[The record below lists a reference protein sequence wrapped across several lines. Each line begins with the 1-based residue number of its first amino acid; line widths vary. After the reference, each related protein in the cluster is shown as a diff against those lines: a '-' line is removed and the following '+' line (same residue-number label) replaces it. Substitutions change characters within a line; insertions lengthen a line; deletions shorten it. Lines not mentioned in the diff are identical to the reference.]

1 MKEDHFK
8 SVKSQSVFIREAYM
22 TKKLFCQAI
31 LKFIMGVLIIGVLLF
46 LPAGTFDYWQA
57 WLLIAILFI
66 PMFFAGIVM
75 MLKNPE
81 LLQKRLNANEGETEQ
96 KQVIALSG
104 IMFLAAFIVAG
115 LNIRFSWLMLPT
127 WISYVAAIIFLFAY
141 LLYAE
146 VLRENR
152 YLSRTVEVQE
162 NQKVIDTGLYGIVRH
177 PMYMATLFLFFS
189 MPFVLGSVFSFFIL
203 LLYIPIIGKRIENEE
218 KVLEQGL
225 NGYLAYEKEVKYKI
239 IPYIW

>member
-1 MKEDHFK
+1 
-8 SVKSQSVFIREAYM
+8 M
-22 TKKLFCQAI
+22 TKGLFFQALI
-31 LKFIMGVLIIGVLLF
+31 KFVLGILIIGILLF

-75 MLKNPE
+75 MLKSPE
-81 LLQKRLNANEGETEQ
+81 LLQKRLNAKEKESDQ

-104 IMFLAAFIVAG
+104 GMFLAAFIVAG
-115 LNIRFSWLMLPT
+115 LNIRFGWFILPA
-127 WISYVAAIIFLFAY
+127 WISYVAASIFLFAY
-141 LLYAE
+141 ILYAE
-146 VLRENR
+146 VLRENM

-162 NQKVIDTGLYGIVRH
+162 NQQVIDTGLYGIVRH
-177 PMYMATLFLFFS
+177 PMYMATLFLFLF
-189 MPFVLGSVFSFFIL
+189 MPLVLGCFFSFLIL
-203 LLYIPIIGKRIENEE
+203 LLYIPIIQKRIKNEE

-225 NGYLAYEKEVKYKI
+225 QGYPEYEKKVKYKI